1 MSDSSHTTWIQLVK
15 LMSSWGLGMLPNICA
30 KGVFCLRGLP
40 WITPQNGRTFMTP
53 TGKMIEDFVAS
64 QFAGSS
70 FDMARCA
77 GTGISN
83 GIGTAPPCADSR
95 FQQRG
100 MGWAQN

>member
-1 MSDSSHTTWIQLVK
+1 MSDSSHTWIQLVK

-30 KGVFCLRGLP
+30 KGVVCPRGFP
-40 WITPQNGRTFMTP
+40 PKWQNFHDSM
-53 TGKMIEDFVAS
+53 GKMIEDFVAS

-77 GTGISN
+77 GTGISS